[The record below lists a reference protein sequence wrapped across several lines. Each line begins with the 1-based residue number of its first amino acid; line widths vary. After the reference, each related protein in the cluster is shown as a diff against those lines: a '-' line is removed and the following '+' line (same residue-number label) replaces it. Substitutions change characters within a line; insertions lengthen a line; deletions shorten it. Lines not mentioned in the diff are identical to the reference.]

1 MCRRTTRS
9 CLSDLVFSKNH
20 VPPWIPLIVGFG
32 PPHLPFL
39 CCYCRHHEKFFF
51 PVSISFFSF
60 RTAGL
65 DWRAVSRSKRLWV
78 VLRVFILWLIFSFL
92 QQQTIT
98 LKMAEQRWSD
108 IYVVFTMSL
117 CALGLKQLLISFKS
131 YGFDIRCA
139 CSQKLFEA
147 NLSIWTS

>member
-9 CLSDLVFSKNH
+9 CLPDLVFSKNH

-32 PPHLPFL
+32 PPQLPFL

-65 DWRAVSRSKRLWV
+65 DCKAVSRSKRLCGGYLTHV
-78 VLRVFILWLIFSFL
+78 VHMYRYSSLQCQNFSYILEKKLPILSPRGSTTRKL
-92 QQQTIT
+92 
-98 LKMAEQRWSD
+98 LKSSRH
-108 IYVVFTMSL
+108 
-117 CALGLKQLLISFKS
+117 K
-131 YGFDIRCA
+131 
-139 CSQKLFEA
+139 
-147 NLSIWTS
+147 